1 MFFQMVILP
10 GKPYMKKF
18 FSLIIVLFFSYAIN
32 AQPPNVPAE
41 KGATFGKEVKANNAM
56 TVGQLLKQVREKDG
70 PIAVKVSGKVSDV
83 CKMEGCWLKLE
94 SPDGNIMV
102 KMKDHAFLVPTAING
117 KQVVIE
123 GTAEQKITS
132 VEMLKHYAEDAGKTQ
147 EEIAKITE
155 PKKEVIINADG
166 VLVL

>member
-1 MFFQMVILP
+1 
-10 GKPYMKKF
+10 MKKL
-18 FSLIIVLFFSYAIN
+18 FSLTIVIFLSYAIN

-41 KGATFGKEVKANNAM
+41 KGATFGKEVEANNAI
-56 TVGQLLKQVREKDG
+56 TAGQLLKKVQEKDG
-70 PIAVKVSGKVSDV
+70 PVAIKVRGKVSDV

-94 SPDGNIMV
+94 SPEGNIMV
-102 KMKDHAFLVPTAING
+102 KMKDHAFLVPTAISG
-117 KQVVIE
+117 KLVVIE

-132 VEMLKHYAEDAGKTQ
+132 VEMLKHYAEDAGKTE

-155 PKKEVIINADG
+155 PKKEVIIDADG